1 MGNEITVKMKCT
13 VAEIKE
19 ILKERKFMLNR
30 SFTLNDT
37 YFIPMNLKLE
47 NLSVRDI
54 LKKAVLLREIKEIIP
69 NEKKSCKLTFKKKEI
84 DENGNILK
92 QEKIDCE
99 ILKKEEGKNLIQALG
114 YKEIMNIKEEDE
126 EYTNGEIELAIKD
139 IENGA
144 NLIEIEEN
152 EKFDTI
158 EKLKKELD
166 KLKIPVDT
174 SNYFVKKAEVELEK
188 ILKQY

>member
-1 MGNEITVKMKCT
+1 
-13 VAEIKE
+13 
-19 ILKERKFMLNR
+19 
-30 SFTLNDT
+30 
-37 YFIPMNLKLE
+37 
-47 NLSVRDI
+47 
-54 LKKAVLLREIKEIIP
+54 
-69 NEKKSCKLTFKKKEI
+69 
-84 DENGNILK
+84 
-92 QEKIDCE
+92 
-99 ILKKEEGKNLIQALG
+99 
-114 YKEIMNIKEEDE
+114 MNIKEEDE